1 MKKIMNAS
9 ILLVAGIAT
18 LSFGSCRKEYKEHGF
33 CYCKY
38 FSGDKT
44 KYDLTMLDR
53 AEQVDSCNELDRLA
67 EPFAGECELE

>member
-1 MKKIMNAS
+1 MKRMIQTVFLLAATIM
-9 ILLVAGIAT
+9 T
-18 LSFGSCRKEYKEHGF
+18 FGFGACNKESKEYGY

-53 AEQVDSCNELDRLA
+53 AQQVDSCNELDRLA
-67 EPFAGECELE
+67 EAFAGECELE